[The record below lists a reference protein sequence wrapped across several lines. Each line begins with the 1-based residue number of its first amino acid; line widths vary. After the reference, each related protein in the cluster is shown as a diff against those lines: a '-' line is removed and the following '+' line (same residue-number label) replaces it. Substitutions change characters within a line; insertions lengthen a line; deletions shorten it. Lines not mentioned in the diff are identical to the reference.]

1 MDNQLI
7 ETVIAT
13 VLGKCDNGEL
23 ALSPAYR
30 PIFNIDGYKHPVLKV
45 RVGKDGAIEA
55 NIVHDLWARISFE
68 PRSRGYVDPEIL
80 LAFIKVE
87 LSR

>member
-1 MDNQLI
+1 MDNQII
-7 ETVIAT
+7 ETVLAT
-13 VLGKCDNGEL
+13 VLGKCENGEL

-45 RVGKDGAIEA
+45 RVGEDGSIEA
-55 NIVHDLWARISFE
+55 NIIHDLWARISFE
-68 PRSRGYVDPEIL
+68 PHARGYVDPEIL
-80 LAFIKVE
+80 LAFVKAE